1 LIFLC
6 VGSREYQF
14 DRLLKKIDNL
24 LKENK
29 IDEEVFAQIGQS
41 NYIPKHY
48 QYVRYMSPAD
58 FRQKQIDADLIISH
72 GGTGAIVAA
81 LKLGKKVIAVPR
93 LVKYQEHIDD
103 HQIQVCDIL
112 EKQEYLKVVYE
123 MSDLYG
129 MIQQVKKQK
138 TVKQYSNPGNIL
150 SIIDEYIAR
159 TQKLRQE

>member
-14 DRLLKKIDNL
+14 DRLLKEIDNL

-48 QYVRYMSPAD
+48 QYVRYMSPDD
-58 FRQKQIDADLIISH
+58 FRQKQLDADLIISH
-72 GGTGAIVAA
+72 GGTGALVAA

-103 HQIQVCDIL
+103 HQIQVCDML
-112 EKQEYLKVVYE
+112 EKQQYLKVVYE

-138 TVKQYSNPGNIL
+138 AVKQYSNPSNIL
-150 SIIDEYIAR
+150 SIIDEYIVR
-159 TQKLRQE
+159 TQKLPRE

>member
-14 DRLLKKIDNL
+14 DRLLKEIDNL

-41 NYIPKHY
+41 NYIPTHY
-48 QYVRYMSPAD
+48 QYVRYMSPDD
-58 FRQKQIDADLIISH
+58 FRRKQIDADLIISH
-72 GGTGAIVAA
+72 GGTGALVAA

-103 HQIQVCDIL
+103 HQIQVCDML
-112 EKQEYLKVVYE
+112 EKQQYLKVVYE

-129 MIQQVKKQK
+129 MMQQVKKQK
-138 TVKQYSNPGNIL
+138 AVKKYSNPSNIL

>member
-14 DRLLKKIDNL
+14 DRLLKEIDNL

-41 NYIPKHY
+41 NYKPKHY
-48 QYVRYMSPAD
+48 QYVRYMSPDD
-58 FRQKQIDADLIISH
+58 FRQKQLDADLIISH
-72 GGTGAIVAA
+72 GGTGALVAA

-103 HQIQVCDIL
+103 HQIQVCDML
-112 EKQEYLKVVYE
+112 EKQQYLKVVYE

-138 TVKQYSNPGNIL
+138 AVKQYSNPSNIL
-150 SIIDEYIAR
+150 SIIDEYIVR
-159 TQKLRQE
+159 TQKLPRE

>member
-1 LIFLC
+1 MIFLC

-14 DRLLKKIDNL
+14 DRLLKEIDNL

-41 NYIPKHY
+41 NYKPKHY
-48 QYVRYMSPAD
+48 QYVRYMSPDD
-58 FRQKQIDADLIISH
+58 FRQKQLDADLIISH
-72 GGTGAIVAA
+72 GGTGALVAA

-103 HQIQVCDIL
+103 HQIQVCDML
-112 EKQEYLKVVYE
+112 EKQQYLKVVYE

-138 TVKQYSNPGNIL
+138 AVKQYSNPSNIL
-150 SIIDEYIAR
+150 SIIDEYIVR
-159 TQKLRQE
+159 TQKLPRE

>member
-1 LIFLC
+1 
-6 VGSREYQF
+6 
-14 DRLLKKIDNL
+14 
-24 LKENK
+24 
-29 IDEEVFAQIGQS
+29 
-41 NYIPKHY
+41 
-48 QYVRYMSPAD
+48 M
-58 FRQKQIDADLIISH
+58 
-72 GGTGAIVAA
+72 
-81 LKLGKKVIAVPR
+81 
-93 LVKYQEHIDD
+93 
-103 HQIQVCDIL
+103 L

>member
-29 IDEEVFAQIGQS
+29 IDEEIFAQIGQS

-48 QYVRYMSPAD
+48 QYVRYMSPDD
-58 FRQKQIDADLIISH
+58 FRQKQLDADLIISH
-72 GGTGAIVAA
+72 GGTGALVAA

-103 HQIQVCDIL
+103 HQIQVCDML
-112 EKQEYLKVVYE
+112 EKQQYLKVVYE

-138 TVKQYSNPGNIL
+138 AVKQYSNPSNIL
-150 SIIDEYIAR
+150 SIIDEYIVR
-159 TQKLRQE
+159 TQKLPRE

>member
-1 LIFLC
+1 MIFLC

-48 QYVRYMSPAD
+48 QHVRYMSPDD

-72 GGTGAIVAA
+72 GGTGALVAA

-103 HQIQVCDIL
+103 HQIQVCDML
-112 EKQEYLKVVYE
+112 EKQQYLKVVYE

-138 TVKQYSNPGNIL
+138 AVKQYSKPSNIL

-159 TQKLRQE
+159 TQKLPQE

>member
-1 LIFLC
+1 MIFLC

-14 DRLLKKIDNL
+14 DRLLKEIDNL

-41 NYIPKHY
+41 NYKPKHY
-48 QYVRYMSPAD
+48 QYVRYMSPDD
-58 FRQKQIDADLIISH
+58 FRQKQLDADLIISH
-72 GGTGAIVAA
+72 GGTGALVAA

-103 HQIQVCDIL
+103 HQIQVCDML
-112 EKQEYLKVVYE
+112 EKQQYIKVVYE

-138 TVKQYSNPGNIL
+138 AVKQYSNPSNIL
-150 SIIDEYIAR
+150 SIIDEYIVR
-159 TQKLRQE
+159 TQKLPRE